1 MRILLDENLPVDLS
15 VELTGHDVST
25 VAGLGWQGVTN
36 GELLRRASGCFDT
49 LITMDRSI
57 GQWKSPVQTVGI
69 VLVRAQSN
77 KMRDLL
83 PRIPA
88 ILAAVESVR
97 PGESISVGF
106 S

>member
-1 MRILLDENLPVDLS
+1 MRLLLDENLPVDLS

-36 GELLRRASGCFDT
+36 GELLRRASGRFDT

-57 GQWKSPVQTVGI
+57 GRWKSPVQTVGI
-69 VLVRAQSN
+69 VLVRARSN
-77 KMRDLL
+77 RMRDLL

-88 ILAAVESVR
+88 ILAAVGTVR
-97 PGESISVGF
+97 PGELISVGF
-106 S
+106 P